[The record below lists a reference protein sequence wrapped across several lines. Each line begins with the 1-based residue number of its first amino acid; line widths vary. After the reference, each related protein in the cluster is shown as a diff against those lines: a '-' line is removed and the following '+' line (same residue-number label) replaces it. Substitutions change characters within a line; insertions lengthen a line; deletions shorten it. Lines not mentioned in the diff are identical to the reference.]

1 MKTIDDIETLD
12 RLFDEG
18 EVDVIQYF
26 DFSQARRPGLE
37 RLRGRASAPIPSDGA
52 GRPILKLTAQDVA
65 TLAAKLLQDRRS
77 SKLQKQLAATALTQ
91 LEGPRPLD
99 HEDLD
104 PAVHVLSVEEGA
116 ASIHYADSTR
126 SLAAWVMEHATWDHW
141 NRAREQTID
150 RVV

>member
-1 MKTIDDIETLD
+1 MQTFDIETLD

-26 DFSQARRPGLE
+26 DFGQARRPGLK
-37 RLRGRASAPIPSDGA
+37 RLRDLASAPSPSDEA
-52 GRPILKLTAQDVA
+52 GRPILRLT
-65 TLAAKLLQDRRS
+65 TLAVAALATELLEDRRS

-91 LEGPRPLD
+91 LDGPRPLD

-116 ASIHYADSTR
+116 ASISMTA
-126 SLAAWVMEHATWDHW
+126 
-141 NRAREQTID
+141 
-150 RVV
+150 